1 MTLWRCLL
9 ILALAWTTPALALD
23 RDALLDEANVLLL
36 PRERVIPPLTLID
49 QDGQPF
55 DTRSLQ
61 GRWHILFFGFT
72 ACPDICPTT
81 LSDMRRLFGQL
92 PSDTRG
98 RLQLVLIT
106 ADPERDTPQQ
116 LKTYLDYYRA
126 GFSGLTGKWSNY
138 SSCPGRL
145 ACRSCRR
152 TRLRATTASATAAIW
167 RWWAPTAPCVGT
179 FAPHSCSMDCSERY
193 RGSSIPSTEQAAD
206 VDCEAISGNPECRPA
221 HRPERRPHRS
231 TAASVPPGCRPR
243 TSER

>member
-92 PSDTRG
+92 PSDTRE

-106 ADPERDTPQQ
+106 ADPARDTPQQ

-126 GFSGLTGKWSNY
+126 GFSGLTGEMEQLQQLSRALGLPFVPANETQGDY
-138 SSCPGRL
+138 SVS
-145 ACRSCRR
+145 
-152 TRLRATTASATAAIW
+152 
-167 RWWAPTAPCVGT
+167 
-179 FAPHSCSMDCSERY
+179 H
-193 RGSSIPSTEQAAD
+193 
-206 VDCEAISGNPECRPA
+206 SGNLALVGPDGTLRGHIRAPLMLDGLQRA
-221 HRPERRPHRS
+221 L
-231 TAASVPPGCRPR
+231 PR
-243 TSER
+243 IVDTKH

>member
-92 PSDTRG
+92 PSDTRE

-106 ADPERDTPQQ
+106 ADPARDTPQQ

-126 GFSGLTGKWSNY
+126 GFSGLTGEMEQLQQLSRALGLPFVPANETQGDY
-138 SSCPGRL
+138 SVS
-145 ACRSCRR
+145 
-152 TRLRATTASATAAIW
+152 
-167 RWWAPTAPCVGT
+167 
-179 FAPHSCSMDCSERY
+179 H
-193 RGSSIPSTEQAAD
+193 
-206 VDCEAISGNPECRPA
+206 SGNLALVGPDGTLRGHIRAPLMLDGLKRA
-221 HRPERRPHRS
+221 L
-231 TAASVPPGCRPR
+231 PR
-243 TSER
+243 IVDTEH

>member
-1 MTLWRCLL
+1 MPMTLWRCLL

-92 PSDTRG
+92 PSDTRE

-126 GFSGLTGKWSNY
+126 GFSGLTGEMEQLQQLSRALGLPFVPANETQGDY
-138 SSCPGRL
+138 SVS
-145 ACRSCRR
+145 
-152 TRLRATTASATAAIW
+152 
-167 RWWAPTAPCVGT
+167 
-179 FAPHSCSMDCSERY
+179 H
-193 RGSSIPSTEQAAD
+193 
-206 VDCEAISGNPECRPA
+206 SGNLALVGPNGTLRGHIRAPLMLDGLQRA
-221 HRPERRPHRS
+221 L
-231 TAASVPPGCRPR
+231 PR
-243 TSER
+243 IVDTEH

>member
-1 MTLWRCLL
+1 MPMTLWRCLL

-49 QDGQPF
+49 QDGKPF

-92 PSDTRG
+92 PSDTRE

-106 ADPERDTPQQ
+106 ADPARDTPQQ

-126 GFSGLTGKWSNY
+126 GFSGLTGEMEQLQQLSRALGLPFVPANETQGDY
-138 SSCPGRL
+138 SVS
-145 ACRSCRR
+145 
-152 TRLRATTASATAAIW
+152 
-167 RWWAPTAPCVGT
+167 
-179 FAPHSCSMDCSERY
+179 H
-193 RGSSIPSTEQAAD
+193 
-206 VDCEAISGNPECRPA
+206 SGNLALVGPDGTLRGHIRAPLMLDGLQRALSRIVDTA
-221 HRPERRPHRS
+221 H
-231 TAASVPPGCRPR
+231 
-243 TSER
+243 

>member
-9 ILALAWTTPALALD
+9 ILALAWTTPALALALD

-92 PSDTRG
+92 PSDTRE

-126 GFSGLTGKWSNY
+126 GFSGLTGEMEQLQQLSRALGLPFVPANETQGDY
-138 SSCPGRL
+138 SVS
-145 ACRSCRR
+145 
-152 TRLRATTASATAAIW
+152 
-167 RWWAPTAPCVGT
+167 
-179 FAPHSCSMDCSERY
+179 H
-193 RGSSIPSTEQAAD
+193 
-206 VDCEAISGNPECRPA
+206 SGNLALVGPDGTLRGHIRAPLMLDGLQRA
-221 HRPERRPHRS
+221 L
-231 TAASVPPGCRPR
+231 PR
-243 TSER
+243 IVDTEH

>member
-92 PSDTRG
+92 PSDTRE

-106 ADPERDTPQQ
+106 ADPARDTPQQ

-126 GFSGLTGKWSNY
+126 GFSGLTGEMEQLQQLSRALGLPFVPANETQGDY
-138 SSCPGRL
+138 SVS
-145 ACRSCRR
+145 
-152 TRLRATTASATAAIW
+152 
-167 RWWAPTAPCVGT
+167 
-179 FAPHSCSMDCSERY
+179 H
-193 RGSSIPSTEQAAD
+193 
-206 VDCEAISGNPECRPA
+206 SGNLALVGPDGTLRGHIRAPLMLDGLQRA
-221 HRPERRPHRS
+221 L
-231 TAASVPPGCRPR
+231 PR
-243 TSER
+243 IVDTEH

>member
-9 ILALAWTTPALALD
+9 ILALAWATPALALD

-92 PSDTRG
+92 PSDTRE

-126 GFSGLTGKWSNY
+126 GFSGLTGEMEQLQQLSRALGLPFVPANETQGDY
-138 SSCPGRL
+138 SVS
-145 ACRSCRR
+145 
-152 TRLRATTASATAAIW
+152 
-167 RWWAPTAPCVGT
+167 
-179 FAPHSCSMDCSERY
+179 H
-193 RGSSIPSTEQAAD
+193 
-206 VDCEAISGNPECRPA
+206 SGNLALVGPDGTLRGHIRAPLMLDGLQRA
-221 HRPERRPHRS
+221 L
-231 TAASVPPGCRPR
+231 PR
-243 TSER
+243 IVDTEH

>member
-1 MTLWRCLL
+1 MPMTLWRCLL

-92 PSDTRG
+92 PSDTRE

-126 GFSGLTGKWSNY
+126 GFSGLTGEMEQLQQLSRALGLPFVPANETQGDY
-138 SSCPGRL
+138 SVS
-145 ACRSCRR
+145 
-152 TRLRATTASATAAIW
+152 
-167 RWWAPTAPCVGT
+167 
-179 FAPHSCSMDCSERY
+179 H
-193 RGSSIPSTEQAAD
+193 
-206 VDCEAISGNPECRPA
+206 SGNLALVGPDGTLRGHIRAPLMLDGLQRA
-221 HRPERRPHRS
+221 L
-231 TAASVPPGCRPR
+231 PR
-243 TSER
+243 IVDTEH

>member
-23 RDALLDEANVLLL
+23 REALLDEANVLLL

-92 PSDTRG
+92 PSDTRE

-106 ADPERDTPQQ
+106 ADPARDTPQQ
-116 LKTYLDYYRA
+116 LKTYLSYYRA
-126 GFSGLTGKWSNY
+126 GFSGLTGEMEQLQQLSRALGLPFVPANEAQGDY
-138 SSCPGRL
+138 SVS
-145 ACRSCRR
+145 
-152 TRLRATTASATAAIW
+152 
-167 RWWAPTAPCVGT
+167 
-179 FAPHSCSMDCSERY
+179 H
-193 RGSSIPSTEQAAD
+193 
-206 VDCEAISGNPECRPA
+206 SGNLALVGPDGTLRGHIRAPLMLDGLQRA
-221 HRPERRPHRS
+221 L
-231 TAASVPPGCRPR
+231 PR
-243 TSER
+243 IVDTEH

>member
-126 GFSGLTGKWSNY
+126 GFSGLTGKMEQLQQLSRALGLPFVPANETQGDY
-138 SSCPGRL
+138 SVS
-145 ACRSCRR
+145 
-152 TRLRATTASATAAIW
+152 
-167 RWWAPTAPCVGT
+167 
-179 FAPHSCSMDCSERY
+179 H
-193 RGSSIPSTEQAAD
+193 
-206 VDCEAISGNPECRPA
+206 SGNLALVGPDGTLRGHIRAPLMLDGLQRA
-221 HRPERRPHRS
+221 L
-231 TAASVPPGCRPR
+231 PR
-243 TSER
+243 IVDTEH

>member
-9 ILALAWTTPALALD
+9 ILALTWTTPALALD

-36 PRERVIPPLTLID
+36 PRERVIPPLKLID

-92 PSDTRG
+92 PSDTRE

-106 ADPERDTPQQ
+106 ADPARDTPQQ
-116 LKTYLDYYRA
+116 LKAYLSYYRA
-126 GFSGLTGKWSNY
+126 GFSGLTGEMEQLQQLSRALGLPFVPANETQGDY
-138 SSCPGRL
+138 SVS
-145 ACRSCRR
+145 
-152 TRLRATTASATAAIW
+152 
-167 RWWAPTAPCVGT
+167 
-179 FAPHSCSMDCSERY
+179 H
-193 RGSSIPSTEQAAD
+193 
-206 VDCEAISGNPECRPA
+206 SGNLALVGPDGTLRGHIRAPLMLDGLQ
-221 HRPERRPHRS
+221 R
-231 TAASVPPGCRPR
+231 GLPR
-243 TSER
+243 IVDTEH

>member
-92 PSDTRG
+92 PSDTRE

-106 ADPERDTPQQ
+106 ADPARDTPQQ

-126 GFSGLTGKWSNY
+126 GFSGLTGAMEQLQQLSRALGLPFVPANETQGDY
-138 SSCPGRL
+138 SVS
-145 ACRSCRR
+145 
-152 TRLRATTASATAAIW
+152 
-167 RWWAPTAPCVGT
+167 
-179 FAPHSCSMDCSERY
+179 H
-193 RGSSIPSTEQAAD
+193 
-206 VDCEAISGNPECRPA
+206 SGNLALVGPDGTLRGHIRAPLMLDGLQRA
-221 HRPERRPHRS
+221 L
-231 TAASVPPGCRPR
+231 PR
-243 TSER
+243 IVDTEH

>member
-49 QDGQPF
+49 QDGQQF

-92 PSDTRG
+92 PSDTRE

-106 ADPERDTPQQ
+106 ADPARDTPQQ

-126 GFSGLTGKWSNY
+126 GFSGLTGEMEQLQQLSRALGLPFVPANETQGDY
-138 SSCPGRL
+138 SVS
-145 ACRSCRR
+145 
-152 TRLRATTASATAAIW
+152 
-167 RWWAPTAPCVGT
+167 
-179 FAPHSCSMDCSERY
+179 H
-193 RGSSIPSTEQAAD
+193 
-206 VDCEAISGNPECRPA
+206 SGNLALVGPDGALRGHIRAPLMLDGLQRA
-221 HRPERRPHRS
+221 L
-231 TAASVPPGCRPR
+231 PR
-243 TSER
+243 IVDTEH

>member
-92 PSDTRG
+92 PSDTRE

-106 ADPERDTPQQ
+106 ADPARDTPQQ

-126 GFSGLTGKWSNY
+126 GFSGLTGEMEQLQQLSRALGLPFVPANETQGDY
-138 SSCPGRL
+138 SVS
-145 ACRSCRR
+145 
-152 TRLRATTASATAAIW
+152 
-167 RWWAPTAPCVGT
+167 
-179 FAPHSCSMDCSERY
+179 H
-193 RGSSIPSTEQAAD
+193 
-206 VDCEAISGNPECRPA
+206 SGNLALVGPDGILRGHIRAPLMLDGLQRA
-221 HRPERRPHRS
+221 L
-231 TAASVPPGCRPR
+231 PR
-243 TSER
+243 IVDTEH

>member
-1 MTLWRCLL
+1 MPMTLWRCLL

-36 PRERVIPPLTLID
+36 PRERVIPPLKLID

-92 PSDTRG
+92 PSDTRE

-106 ADPERDTPQQ
+106 ADPARDTPQQ
-116 LKTYLDYYRA
+116 LKAYLSYYRA
-126 GFSGLTGKWSNY
+126 GFSGLTGEMEQLQQLSRALGLPFVPANETQGDY
-138 SSCPGRL
+138 SVS
-145 ACRSCRR
+145 
-152 TRLRATTASATAAIW
+152 
-167 RWWAPTAPCVGT
+167 
-179 FAPHSCSMDCSERY
+179 H
-193 RGSSIPSTEQAAD
+193 
-206 VDCEAISGNPECRPA
+206 SGNLALVGPDGTLRGHIRAPLMLDGLQRA
-221 HRPERRPHRS
+221 L
-231 TAASVPPGCRPR
+231 PR
-243 TSER
+243 IVDTEH

>member
-1 MTLWRCLL
+1 MPMTLWRCLL

-92 PSDTRG
+92 PSDTRE

-106 ADPERDTPQQ
+106 ADPARDTPQQ

-126 GFSGLTGKWSNY
+126 GFSGLTGEMEQLQQLSRALGLPFVPANETQGDY
-138 SSCPGRL
+138 SVS
-145 ACRSCRR
+145 
-152 TRLRATTASATAAIW
+152 
-167 RWWAPTAPCVGT
+167 
-179 FAPHSCSMDCSERY
+179 H
-193 RGSSIPSTEQAAD
+193 
-206 VDCEAISGNPECRPA
+206 SGNLALVGPDGTLRGHIRAPLMLDGLQRA
-221 HRPERRPHRS
+221 L
-231 TAASVPPGCRPR
+231 PR
-243 TSER
+243 IVDTEH

>member
-1 MTLWRCLL
+1 MPMTLWRCLL

-36 PRERVIPPLTLID
+36 PRDRVIPPLTLID

-92 PSDTRG
+92 PSDTRE

-126 GFSGLTGKWSNY
+126 GFSGLTGEMEQLQQLSRALGLPFVPANETQGDY
-138 SSCPGRL
+138 SVS
-145 ACRSCRR
+145 
-152 TRLRATTASATAAIW
+152 
-167 RWWAPTAPCVGT
+167 
-179 FAPHSCSMDCSERY
+179 H
-193 RGSSIPSTEQAAD
+193 
-206 VDCEAISGNPECRPA
+206 SGNLALVGPDGTLRGHIRAPLMLDGLQRA
-221 HRPERRPHRS
+221 L
-231 TAASVPPGCRPR
+231 PR
-243 TSER
+243 IVDTEH